1 MGEIVL
7 SELLNLPLPRTNFS
21 HTHLPFRHLDYFG
34 HTFES
39 YVGMLLK
46 LQHKQNLIRT
56 DVRYKD
62 FSDLN
67 STSRT
72 PDYMVVKN
80 DVIDEIIEVKGGRSP
95 NNGYEQFVDLSTL
108 NAPLHL
114 IYYPSDSN
122 ASSLIKRL
130 KRKGIE
136 ANATSFQDLPSA
148 SFFKGTTLHRLL
160 SDKKEYDLFSEQ
172 NSVASLDRFV
182 DVLYLD
188 VERKV
193 QDQSYL
199 TNKDVSDIILKMES
213 YFNGVSKKVA

>member
-1 MGEIVL
+1 MGNIVL

-67 STSRT
+67 STSRN
-72 PDYMVVKN
+72 PDYMVVN
-80 DVIDEIIEVKGGRSP
+80 QGVVSEIIEVKGGRTP
-95 NNGYEQFVDLSTL
+95 NNGYDQFVDLSVL
-108 NAPLHL
+108 DVPLHL
-114 IYYPSDSN
+114 IYYPSDKN

-130 KRKGIE
+130 QKRGIQ
-136 ANATSFQDLPSA
+136 ANATSFQDLPVA
-148 SFFKGTTLHRLL
+148 SFFKGTNLHRLL
-160 SDKKEYDLFSEQ
+160 SDKGEYDSFSET
-172 NSVASLDRFV
+172 NSVAHLDRFV
-182 DVLYLD
+182 DALYTKVEQD
-188 VERKV
+188 VEGINYLSNKQV
-193 QDQSYL
+193 ANIVKLMEAYFEQD
-199 TNKDVSDIILKMES
+199 I
-213 YFNGVSKKVA
+213 KKVA